1 MIAAVLVALA
11 AVVAFVLLHHRSEP
25 QGWTADTDGNDYG
38 TKVEA
43 DGSFDFPQTPSS
55 VHYVTKACDGLT
67 GKQIRLKYR
76 IEGGPLYAASD
87 PKAPTIG
94 PTIYFER
101 KGDDWQTDGMRW
113 WATFASPSPIVPGEF
128 EIIVPFDAKWTS
140 VEHYNSV
147 DNRAS
152 FLAALNNAARV
163 GFTFGGGSGY
173 GHGVYGSGRFTLL
186 AFELV

>member
-11 AVVAFVLLHHRSEP
+11 ALVAFVLLRRRTPE
-25 QGWTADTDGNDYG
+25 GWTAITDGNSYG
-38 TKVEA
+38 AKVEA
-43 DGSFDFPQTPSS
+43 DGSFDFPQAPNS
-55 VHYVTKACDGLT
+55 VHYVTRACEGLT
-67 GKQIRLKYR
+67 GTQIRLKYR
-76 IEGGPLYAASD
+76 IDGGPLYAESD

-113 WATFASPSPIVPGEF
+113 WATFNAQSPIVPGEH
-128 EIIVPFDAKWTS
+128 EIIAPFDAKWTS
-140 VEHYNSV
+140 VEHYNAV

-163 GFTFGGGSGY
+163 GFTFGGGTGY

-186 AFELV
+186 AFELT